1 MKRTMMTRFSAGCL
15 ALLLTFGSVCS
26 VQAAQEPAE
35 PNTGQE
41 TQTGQ
46 SAEQTVQTGSVT
58 VQLTPGK
65 EGTSVADVEFF
76 LTKVGEI
83 QDSTYTLLPE
93 YDNTEIDLNT
103 LITAE
108 QLEEAAKTLAET
120 AKQEQGKKTD
130 GNGQVVFEKQELG
143 VYLLTTKDQPGYDLV
158 SPTLLSIPTM
168 ETDET
173 LVLLG
178 VGCFYLAYRE
188 QKPFQEIKVKGEAL
202 QKLVVQE
209 TGSQEADPMERTI
222 DFAALQRINPEI
234 VGWLYVP
241 QIGVDSPILTG
252 QTDTEYL
259 TKDFEGAYSPLGS
272 IFTFAGARLSDSQ
285 VYLFAHN
292 MASGQMFGSLKQFTD
307 EAFLTANPEAYLYTP
322 ERVRK
327 LKVEGWTYLQ
337 ADDPCFSSRESQ
349 AQDTARVTLVT
360 CVGYFQ
366 TPKRLAVNTKVV
378 ETRTAF

>member
-1 MKRTMMTRFSAGCL
+1 MGL
-15 ALLLTFGSVCS
+15 A
-26 VQAAQEPAE
+26 
-35 PNTGQE
+35 
-41 TQTGQ
+41 
-46 SAEQTVQTGSVT
+46 
-58 VQLTPGK
+58 
-65 EGTSVADVEFF
+65 F
-76 LTKVGEI
+76 L
-83 QDSTYTLLPE
+83 
-93 YDNTEIDLNT
+93 
-103 LITAE
+103 
-108 QLEEAAKTLAET
+108 
-120 AKQEQGKKTD
+120 
-130 GNGQVVFEKQELG
+130 
-143 VYLLTTKDQPGYDLV
+143 
-158 SPTLLSIPTM
+158 
-168 ETDET
+168 

-178 VGCFYLAYRE
+178 LGCLFLAYRE
-188 QKPFQEIKVKGEAL
+188 QEPFQEIKVKGEAL

-209 TGSQEADPMERTI
+209 TVSQEADPMERTI

-292 MASGQMFGSLKQFTD
+292 MASGQMFGSLKQ
-307 EAFLTANPEAYLYTP
+307 AYLYTP

-327 LKVEGWTYLQ
+327 LQVEDWTYLQ

-349 AQDTARVTLVT
+349 EAARVTLVT

>member
-1 MKRTMMTRFSAGCL
+1 MGL
-15 ALLLTFGSVCS
+15 AVL
-26 VQAAQEPAE
+26 
-35 PNTGQE
+35 
-41 TQTGQ
+41 
-46 SAEQTVQTGSVT
+46 
-58 VQLTPGK
+58 
-65 EGTSVADVEFF
+65 
-76 LTKVGEI
+76 
-83 QDSTYTLLPE
+83 
-93 YDNTEIDLNT
+93 
-103 LITAE
+103 
-108 QLEEAAKTLAET
+108 
-120 AKQEQGKKTD
+120 
-130 GNGQVVFEKQELG
+130 
-143 VYLLTTKDQPGYDLV
+143 
-158 SPTLLSIPTM
+158 
-168 ETDET
+168 

-188 QKPFQEIKVKGEAL
+188 QEPFQEIKVKGEAL

-209 TGSQEADPMERTI
+209 AGSQEADPMERTI

-272 IFTFAGARLSDSQ
+272 IFTFAGARISDSQ

-292 MASGQMFGSLKQFTD
+292 MASGQMFGSLKQFTND
-307 EAFLTANPEAYLYTP
+307 AFLAARSPTGPCGKKDPQAYLYTP

-327 LKVEGWTYLQ
+327 LQVEDWTYLQ

-349 AQDTARVTLVT
+349 ETARVTLVT

-378 ETRTAF
+378 EERTAF

>member
-1 MKRTMMTRFSAGCL
+1 M
-15 ALLLTFGSVCS
+15 
-26 VQAAQEPAE
+26 
-35 PNTGQE
+35 
-41 TQTGQ
+41 
-46 SAEQTVQTGSVT
+46 
-58 VQLTPGK
+58 
-65 EGTSVADVEFF
+65 
-76 LTKVGEI
+76 
-83 QDSTYTLLPE
+83 
-93 YDNTEIDLNT
+93 
-103 LITAE
+103 
-108 QLEEAAKTLAET
+108 
-120 AKQEQGKKTD
+120 
-130 GNGQVVFEKQELG
+130 
-143 VYLLTTKDQPGYDLV
+143 
-158 SPTLLSIPTM
+158 
-168 ETDET
+168 

-209 TGSQEADPMERTI
+209 TVSQEADPMERTI

-307 EAFLTANPEAYLYTP
+307 EAFLTAYPEAYLYTP

-327 LKVEGWTYLQ
+327 LQVEGCKYLQ
-337 ADDPCFSSRESQ
+337 ADDPCFSTRESQ
-349 AQDTARVTLVT
+349 CCGQ
-360 CVGYFQ
+360 
-366 TPKRLAVNTKVV
+366 
-378 ETRTAF
+378 AFL

>member
-1 MKRTMMTRFSAGCL
+1 MGL
-15 ALLLTFGSVCS
+15 V
-26 VQAAQEPAE
+26 
-35 PNTGQE
+35 
-41 TQTGQ
+41 
-46 SAEQTVQTGSVT
+46 
-58 VQLTPGK
+58 
-65 EGTSVADVEFF
+65 F
-76 LTKVGEI
+76 L
-83 QDSTYTLLPE
+83 
-93 YDNTEIDLNT
+93 
-103 LITAE
+103 
-108 QLEEAAKTLAET
+108 
-120 AKQEQGKKTD
+120 
-130 GNGQVVFEKQELG
+130 
-143 VYLLTTKDQPGYDLV
+143 
-158 SPTLLSIPTM
+158 
-168 ETDET
+168 

-202 QKLVVQE
+202 QKVVVQE
-209 TGSQEADPMERTI
+209 AGSQEADPMERTI
-222 DFAALQRINPEI
+222 DFPALQRINPEI

-307 EAFLTANPEAYLYTP
+307 EAFLTAYPEAYLYTP

-327 LKVEGWTYLQ
+327 LQVEDWTYLQ

-349 AQDTARVTLVT
+349 EAARVTLVT

>member
-1 MKRTMMTRFSAGCL
+1 MGL
-15 ALLLTFGSVCS
+15 V
-26 VQAAQEPAE
+26 
-35 PNTGQE
+35 
-41 TQTGQ
+41 
-46 SAEQTVQTGSVT
+46 
-58 VQLTPGK
+58 
-65 EGTSVADVEFF
+65 F
-76 LTKVGEI
+76 L
-83 QDSTYTLLPE
+83 
-93 YDNTEIDLNT
+93 
-103 LITAE
+103 
-108 QLEEAAKTLAET
+108 
-120 AKQEQGKKTD
+120 
-130 GNGQVVFEKQELG
+130 
-143 VYLLTTKDQPGYDLV
+143 
-158 SPTLLSIPTM
+158 
-168 ETDET
+168 

-188 QKPFQEIKVKGEAL
+188 QEPFQEMKVKGEAL

-209 TGSQEADPMERTI
+209 TGSQEANPMERTI
-222 DFAALQRINPEI
+222 DFPALQRINPDGCMCPRSI
-234 VGWLYVP
+234 
-241 QIGVDSPILTG
+241 DSPGLCTAAHQTEGRQPHFNSPG

-259 TKDFEGAYSPLGS
+259 TKDFEGAYSPLGKY
-272 IFTFAGARLSDSQ
+272 IFTFAGARISDSQ

-327 LKVEGWTYLQ
+327 LQVEGWKYLQ

-349 AQDTARVTLVT
+349 GQDTARVTLVT

>member
-1 MKRTMMTRFSAGCL
+1 MGL
-15 ALLLTFGSVCS
+15 A
-26 VQAAQEPAE
+26 
-35 PNTGQE
+35 
-41 TQTGQ
+41 
-46 SAEQTVQTGSVT
+46 
-58 VQLTPGK
+58 
-65 EGTSVADVEFF
+65 F
-76 LTKVGEI
+76 L
-83 QDSTYTLLPE
+83 
-93 YDNTEIDLNT
+93 
-103 LITAE
+103 
-108 QLEEAAKTLAET
+108 
-120 AKQEQGKKTD
+120 
-130 GNGQVVFEKQELG
+130 
-143 VYLLTTKDQPGYDLV
+143 
-158 SPTLLSIPTM
+158 
-168 ETDET
+168 

-178 VGCFYLAYRE
+178 LGCLFLAYRE
-188 QKPFQEIKVKGEAL
+188 QEPFQEIKVKGEAL

-209 TGSQEADPMERTI
+209 TVSQEADPMERTI